1 MFDVNAAKRH
11 GTGGAAHFST
21 FSNIWTWSKR
31 KTGKFRITYT
41 VWIFFIRLVKVNV
54 YNVQENLKKIE
65 RKRTY
70 FGLVKYKLKKF
81 LTSYLL
87 FDYAKR
93 FFDFRVGKIS

>member
-41 VWIFFIRLVKVNV
+41 VLIFFIRLVKVNV
-54 YNVQENLKKIE
+54 YNIT
-65 RKRTY
+65 R
-70 FGLVKYKLKKF
+70 KLKKKSTKKDLF
-81 LTSYLL
+81 WVTS
-87 FDYAKR
+87 
-93 FFDFRVGKIS
+93 I